1 MPSSELTRSTVR
13 GLSPLTS
20 LVSCTGA
27 QAAGKYWIYDRFRLS
42 YTLDGLPR
50 QRLARSRRGL
60 RGRLAGRRHPARPSR
75 AHSLVW
81 WGEHAEPGG
90 ALRRIGHMNE
100 AHAGPTVF
108 VIDDDPRVRRW
119 IIRLLDTVGIAHAEF
134 EKAEG
139 FLEHFDP
146 DAPGCIL
153 LDVRMPGMGGRVL
166 HEKLVEMGVE
176 IPILFMTGFGEVSI
190 AVDVLQKGAVE
201 FLEKPIKGQ
210 DLLDR
215 VQKSLD
221 LDAKQRTRK
230 RSREEKFRV
239 LERLTP
245 RERQVVDLI
254 LEGHSSKRIA
264 YKLSVSSQAIDAR
277 RANAMRK
284 LGVTSMAELVAF
296 VLSHRS
302 DSESS

>member
-1 MPSSELTRSTVR
+1 
-13 GLSPLTS
+13 
-20 LVSCTGA
+20 
-27 QAAGKYWIYDRFRLS
+27 
-42 YTLDGLPR
+42 
-50 QRLARSRRGL
+50 
-60 RGRLAGRRHPARPSR
+60 
-75 AHSLVW
+75 
-81 WGEHAEPGG
+81 
-90 ALRRIGHMNE
+90 MNE

-134 EKAEG
+134 EKAEE
-139 FLEHFDP
+139 FLEHFAP

-230 RSREEKFRV
+230 RSREEKVRV

-284 LGVTSMAELVAF
+284 LGVTSMAELVTF
-296 VLSHRS
+296 VLSQRG

>member
-1 MPSSELTRSTVR
+1 
-13 GLSPLTS
+13 
-20 LVSCTGA
+20 
-27 QAAGKYWIYDRFRLS
+27 
-42 YTLDGLPR
+42 
-50 QRLARSRRGL
+50 
-60 RGRLAGRRHPARPSR
+60 
-75 AHSLVW
+75 
-81 WGEHAEPGG
+81 
-90 ALRRIGHMNE
+90 
-100 AHAGPTVF
+100 
-108 VIDDDPRVRRW
+108 
-119 IIRLLDTVGIAHAEF
+119 
-134 EKAEG
+134 
-139 FLEHFDP
+139 
-146 DAPGCIL
+146 
-153 LDVRMPGMGGRVL
+153 
-166 HEKLVEMGVE
+166 
-176 IPILFMTGFGEVSI
+176 VSI

-230 RSREEKFRV
+230 RSREEKVRV

-284 LGVTSMAELVAF
+284 LGVTSMAELVTF
-296 VLSHRS
+296 VLSQRG